1 MKDCELYKKYCK
13 LNKIWSDD
21 NMKKKSIQLTGNGLP
36 DLEINLD
43 EKVKNRTKEDIL
55 DDMLEIAKDIGV
67 VLKRDKENRKEPNYQ
82 LLEAYTRLTNQILN
96 YK

>member
-1 MKDCELYKKYCK
+1 
-13 LNKIWSDD
+13 
-21 NMKKKSIQLTGNGLP
+21 MKKKNIQLTGNGLP

-43 EKVKNRTKEDIL
+43 EKVKNKTKEDIL

-67 VLKRDKENRKEPNYQ
+67 ILKRDKENRKEPNYQ
-82 LLEAYTRLTNQILN
+82 LLEAYTKLTNQILN